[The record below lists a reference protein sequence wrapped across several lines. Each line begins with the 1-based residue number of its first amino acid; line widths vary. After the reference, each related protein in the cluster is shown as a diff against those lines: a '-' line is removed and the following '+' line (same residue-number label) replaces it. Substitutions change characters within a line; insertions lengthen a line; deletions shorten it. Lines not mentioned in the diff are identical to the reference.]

1 MLQRGDLV
9 PHFDVRNLDN
19 EPVSYSTVWQ
29 RRNLVLVALADVACD
44 SCASYLSELTA
55 LIPALGA
62 QNAECVITR
71 DGVAG
76 LSSPGVLVADRWGEI
91 VYIAAMPD
99 VAELPSPGEL
109 LEWASYVQTQCPE
122 CEGEAR

>member
-9 PHFDVRNLDN
+9 PHFDVRNLEN
-19 EPVSYSTVWQ
+19 EPVSYSTIWQ
-29 RRNLVLVALADVACD
+29 RRNLVLVTLAHVACD
-44 SCASYLSELTA
+44 SWTSYVSELGA
-55 LIPALGA
+55 LIPALAA

-91 VYIAAMPD
+91 VYIAEMPD

-109 LEWASYVQTQCPE
+109 LEWVSYVQTQCPE